1 MVVGLYK
8 VSTWDLRFGTFSQQ
22 SRKFQGGRWYFSRRE
37 ITARVGG
44 PGNMAVYRHILVM
57 PPTAKVVTVIN
68 RKTVYRQ
75 TISAVLHYCRENTA
89 ILWFYL
95 FHQEKQL

>member
-1 MVVGLYK
+1 MTK
-8 VSTWDLRFGTFSQQ
+8 R
-22 SRKFQGGRWYFSRRE
+22 QGGRQYFSRGD
-37 ITARVGG
+37 IAAMVGG
-44 PGNMAVYRHILVM
+44 PGNVAVSRHILVM

>member
-57 PPTAKVVTVIN
+57 PPTAKVFTAEK
-68 RKTVYRQ
+68 RKTAHRHHN
-75 TISAVLHYCRENTA
+75 TDVLH
-89 ILWFYL
+89 
-95 FHQEKQL
+95 